1 MASLTNT
8 KISDTYPL
16 LLKIETNGI
25 DGTLR
30 SIEDGDGT
38 ASALQISTGAIDVSG
53 TTNLDIVDID
63 GAVDMASTLTIGGDL
78 TLPQKIVHS
87 GDTDT
92 YLSFGDDSL
101 SLFTGGTNVLDFIY
115 GNIYIKGNNKALTG
129 YTTGGSAKELIKID
143 GSDVVQIGEG
153 LNTTFAGNVVI
164 NKASNPTYLQ
174 IGSSLSDDPYMV
186 FQSDGNTFAMGIDRS
201 DSNKFKISDN
211 ATLGTNDR
219 LAIDSSGNT
228 TFEGTTTTFPVGG
241 ILRFG
246 ERGNLTH
253 NSSNYNMTFN
263 TNSLANAMTVTGTG
277 NVLIGT
283 TDDDARLMV
292 KKVDG
297 TSYGQFVTI
306 EGDTTDNN
314 NYSGISFKAGTLAN
328 AYPEIGVSNGGLMFQ
343 MSGGYHSSNYN
354 NRTRIQLNGSDG
366 HISFQTGG
374 DPATEVG
381 RFDSLGNFGIGV
393 SGSNLNARITRAF
406 SANKGLVIET
416 AQPAIQ
422 FVDTADTNKYFT
434 QAYDNGDM
442 YFYNSASGFIKFT
455 TNGSNVVTID
465 SNGSLG
471 IGTTS
476 PTAMLDVASS
486 SNNDFPLKVRG
497 NIDNDGGFTG
507 IKFGYE
513 ADTGNY
519 EKCAIKVEGTSG
531 NVQPDFHIL
540 LNGAA
545 SSADVSTDN
554 TDAKFSIMNNGDIL
568 FPYAGIPFK
577 TGVDAGSGILAGG
590 ASFQQNTVGR
600 MILYLG
606 TYNFTSAA
614 SVARFTNQ
622 NGIVGSIDV
631 SGSNTAFSTSSDYRL
646 KENEVLIPD
655 GLTRLNQ
662 LKPYRFNFKADADTT
677 VDGFFAHE
685 VSDIVPGAVFGEK
698 DAVNDDGSIKSQRI
712 DHSKLVPL
720 LVKAVQEL
728 SAKVE
733 ALENA

>member
-1 MASLTNT
+1 
-8 KISDTYPL
+8 
-16 LLKIETNGI
+16 
-25 DGTLR
+25 
-30 SIEDGDGT
+30 
-38 ASALQISTGAIDVSG
+38 
-53 TTNLDIVDID
+53 
-63 GAVDMASTLTIGGDL
+63 MASTLTIGGDL

-297 TSYGQFVTI
+297 TSYGQFITI

-343 MSGGYHSSNYN
+343 MSGGYHSSN
-354 NRTRIQLNGSDG
+354 
-366 HISFQTGG
+366 
-374 DPATEVG
+374 
-381 RFDSLGNFGIGV
+381 
-393 SGSNLNARITRAF
+393 
-406 SANKGLVIET
+406 
-416 AQPAIQ
+416 
-422 FVDTADTNKYFT
+422 
-434 QAYDNGDM
+434 
-442 YFYNSASGFIKFT
+442 
-455 TNGSNVVTID
+455 
-465 SNGSLG
+465 
-471 IGTTS
+471 
-476 PTAMLDVASS
+476 
-486 SNNDFPLKVRG
+486 
-497 NIDNDGGFTG
+497 
-507 IKFGYE
+507 
-513 ADTGNY
+513 
-519 EKCAIKVEGTSG
+519 
-531 NVQPDFHIL
+531 
-540 LNGAA
+540 
-545 SSADVSTDN
+545 
-554 TDAKFSIMNNGDIL
+554 
-568 FPYAGIPFK
+568 
-577 TGVDAGSGILAGG
+577 
-590 ASFQQNTVGR
+590 
-600 MILYLG
+600 
-606 TYNFTSAA
+606 
-614 SVARFTNQ
+614 
-622 NGIVGSIDV
+622 
-631 SGSNTAFSTSSDYRL
+631 
-646 KENEVLIPD
+646 
-655 GLTRLNQ
+655 
-662 LKPYRFNFKADADTT
+662 
-677 VDGFFAHE
+677 
-685 VSDIVPGAVFGEK
+685 
-698 DAVNDDGSIKSQRI
+698 
-712 DHSKLVPL
+712 
-720 LVKAVQEL
+720 
-728 SAKVE
+728 
-733 ALENA
+733 